1 MNNSISRSCPKC
13 KSVNLISN
21 NTSFLR
27 CKDCNY
33 SWFIDRK
40 RKTTQN
46 VFDID
51 LITYKFRK
59 NKKVIYILIGTIFL
73 FFILNKYGFNFEDLE
88 VIFTYLIAFLIVA
101 GTIFLAGKLTKGL
114 RERGAKF
121 YAEREYEASKCS
133 KCGTPNSY
141 EHINQEWHGTYWVG
155 QGLNR

>member
-1 MNNSISRSCPKC
+1 MKNSIPRSCPKC

-40 RKTTQN
+40 RKTTKN

-51 LITYKFRK
+51 LVTYKFRK

-101 GTIFLAGKLTKGL
+101 GTIFLGGKLIKD
-114 RERGAKF
+114 
-121 YAEREYEASKCS
+121 
-133 KCGTPNSY
+133 
-141 EHINQEWHGTYWVG
+141 
-155 QGLNR
+155 